1 MIEIVPNDT
10 GNVMHHF
17 AEEIRSVSRETMKTK
32 EVCDLLSG
40 RSIEISITNKE
51 KELLNYDCLIL
62 STEIRIRPAEA
73 ARDEKTE
80 LKNITNE
87 LKELAKFFDIPVI
100 TAQQLNRNG
109 AAVVAAAL
117 QANKEDVTRL
127 VGRDAVA
134 GAWEIIE
141 NSDWVRIVNRVSKK
155 HQKTFQL
162 IIVNDLDDPSD
173 ELTFAIVHGAEDLDP
188 KDIFADVRPIYG
200 FELVKDAYRKA
211 LITTLRE
218 LVN

>member
-17 AEEIRSVSRETMKTK
+17 VEEIKSVFRETMNTK

-40 RSIEISITNKE
+40 RSIDISITDKE

-62 STEIRIRPAEA
+62 STEI
-73 ARDEKTE
+73 
-80 LKNITNE
+80 
-87 LKELAKFFDIPVI
+87 
-100 TAQQLNRNG
+100 
-109 AAVVAAAL
+109 
-117 QANKEDVTRL
+117 
-127 VGRDAVA
+127 
-134 GAWEIIE
+134 
-141 NSDWVRIVNRVSKK
+141 RVSKK

-200 FELVKDAYRKA
+200 FELVKDAYREA
-211 LITTLRE
+211 LLTTLRE
-218 LVN
+218 IVN

>member
-10 GNVMHHF
+10 GHVMRHF

-40 RSIEISITNKE
+40 RSIDISITDKE

-62 STEIRIRPAEA
+62 STEI
-73 ARDEKTE
+73 
-80 LKNITNE
+80 L
-87 LKELAKFFDIPVI
+87 VS
-100 TAQQLNRNG
+100 
-109 AAVVAAAL
+109 
-117 QANKEDVTRL
+117 NKHPK
-127 VGRDAVA
+127 
-134 GAWEIIE
+134 I
-141 NSDWVRIVNRVSKK
+141 
-155 HQKTFQL
+155 FQL

-200 FELVKDAYRKA
+200 FEFVKDAYREA
-211 LITTLRE
+211 LLATLRE
-218 LVN
+218 FMN

>member
-32 EVCDLLSG
+32 EVCEFLSG

-62 STEIRIRPAEA
+62 STEI
-73 ARDEKTE
+73 
-80 LKNITNE
+80 L
-87 LKELAKFFDIPVI
+87 
-100 TAQQLNRNG
+100 
-109 AAVVAAAL
+109 
-117 QANKEDVTRL
+117 
-127 VGRDAVA
+127 
-134 GAWEIIE
+134 
-141 NSDWVRIVNRVSKK
+141 VSKK

-162 IIVNDLDDPSD
+162 VIVNDLDDPSD

-188 KDIFADVRPIYG
+188 KDIFGDVRPIYG
-200 FELVKDAYRKA
+200 FEPVKDAYREA
-211 LITTLRE
+211 LLATLRE
-218 LVN
+218 FMN

>member
-17 AEEIRSVSRETMKTK
+17 AEEIRSVFRETMKTK
-32 EVCDLLSG
+32 EVCDLLSD

-62 STEIRIRPAEA
+62 STEIR
-73 ARDEKTE
+73 
-80 LKNITNE
+80 
-87 LKELAKFFDIPVI
+87 VC
-100 TAQQLNRNG
+100 
-109 AAVVAAAL
+109 
-117 QANKEDVTRL
+117 
-127 VGRDAVA
+127 
-134 GAWEIIE
+134 
-141 NSDWVRIVNRVSKK
+141 KK

-162 IIVNDLDDPSD
+162 IIVNDLDDTSD

-188 KDIFADVRPIYG
+188 KYIFADVRPIYG
-200 FELVKDAYRKA
+200 FEFVKDAYREA
-211 LITTLRE
+211 LLTTLRE